1 MENAAVYIVLILNF
15 LCMSVL
21 VAVFRKRVVD
31 QKQNELGAKHTYTI
45 IALPLGVI
53 FSLFGYY
60 AINLV
65 YMYLNLETEYGH
77 AEEGLAFIFSLI
89 VNILLTVTAVIVGR
103 VLIGWK
109 AVQW

>member
-1 MENAAVYIVLILNF
+1 MQ
-15 LCMSVL
+15 S
-21 VAVFRKRVVD
+21 
-31 QKQNELGAKHTYTI
+31 ELEAKHTYTM
-45 IALPLGVI
+45 IALSLGVI
-53 FSLFGYY
+53 FSLVGYY

-77 AEEGLAFIFSLI
+77 AEEGLSLIFSLI